1 MAAGKL
7 TRKDLKTDNFA
18 VAVEHQLD
26 YVSEHRRQLA
36 QWGVAAL
43 GLILIVTGIYLYRAH
58 QRSVREEK
66 LGDAI
71 HIQEAPVAAGN
82 SNGLLTFPTEE
93 AKSKAAV
100 KAFTEIATTYSGTSE
115 GYIAENY
122 LGAIAADKGNLD
134 EARKRFQKVA
144 DSANKDYSSLAKLS
158 LAQIDFAENRGAEA
172 EKILRDLIDR
182 PTDLVSK
189 EQATIALARG
199 IGKTKP
205 AEARKLLE
213 PLRTSPG
220 AVSQAAINAI
230 SELPGQ

>member
-43 GLILIVTGIYLYRAH
+43 GLVLIVAGIYMYRAH
-58 QRSVREEK
+58 ERGVREEK

-71 HIQEAPVAAGN
+71 HIQEAPVSAGAV
-82 SNGLLTFPTEE
+82 GGQLTFPTED
-93 AKSKAAV
+93 AKHKAAT
-100 KAFTEIATTYSGTSE
+100 KAFTDIAGAYSGTTE
-115 GYIAENY
+115 GYVAENY
-122 LGAIAADKGNLD
+122 LGAIAADAGKLD
-134 EARKRFQKVA
+134 EARKRFQTVA
-144 DSANKDYSSLAKLS
+144 DSGNTNYASLAKLS
-158 LAQIDFAENRGAEA
+158 LAQIDLAENRGAEA

-182 PTDLVSK
+182 PTALVSK

-213 PLRTSPG
+213 PLRTQPG
-220 AVSQAAINAI
+220 AVSQAAINAL
-230 SELPGQ
+230 SDLPGQ